1 MSSTPLPPALKKA
14 LTLLTNPMAK
24 ALMIQMYTEYLH
36 AVSGVSHCV
45 LRQDEAY
52 WEDKYPELSFVL
64 KAVDAAYNQFED
76 QVEEKGIT
84 FKSLLE
90 ELMPNMIPLIKSAQK
105 VNALTLNQP

>member
-1 MSSTPLPPALKKA
+1 MSSTPLPAALEKT
-14 LTLLTNPMAK
+14 LRLLTNPMTR
-24 ALMIQMYTEYLH
+24 ALMVQMYTEYLH
-36 AVSGVSHCV
+36 AISGVSHCI

-52 WEDKYPELSFVL
+52 WEDKYPELAFVL

-105 VNALTLNQP
+105 VNALRLNQP